1 MRSRKRLLLSTTVL
15 VTALTAGTA
24 DAAPPSGA
32 QKPQSSSSQFALRRE
47 EAGGVDATAAR
58 QRARAGDCA
67 GALPAFDAAIRVT
80 IEPTLRRD
88 RGLCHEKLGDPFPA
102 IEDYRAYLVARPDA
116 PDADQ
121 IRDRLSRL
129 EESVGVGAPSAASFR
144 ERDESLHAGGSF
156 SLGTQGG
163 KVSGSSG
170 ASSTRERAHR
180 ESEPLGPRAGE
191 QERSYDYYATQ
202 ERLADAAESSPLR
215 YGTGWIVAPFLM
227 LPRYFVG
234 GSSSTPSG
242 IGAFSTSA
250 SRSDLAYGIG
260 ASIRYAWSSSMT
272 FLAEVGYGGIG
283 ETGASSSSGGPLVFV
298 GVEGR
303 VPLDKW
309 SSNQL
314 VLGIGPGYE
323 HYTFAGSKQTTN
335 IVDAR
340 ARFGFRHIFG
350 PSIGLELLVDGGP
363 AYRKREGTAG
373 EVVGV
378 VGGMFALSIGF

>member
-15 VTALTAGTA
+15 VTALTAGIA
-24 DAAPPSGA
+24 DAAPPPGA
-32 QKPQSSSSQFALRRE
+32 QKPQTSSSQFALRRE
-47 EAGGVDATAAR
+47 EAGGGDATAAR

-129 EESVGVGAPSAASFR
+129 EESVGIGAPSAASFR
-144 ERDESLHAGGSF
+144 ESDESLHAGGSF
-156 SLGTQGG
+156 ALATQGG
-163 KVSGSSG
+163 SKAS
-170 ASSTRERAHR
+170 ASSSSRAR
-180 ESEPLGPRAGE
+180 ARDNEALGPRAGE

-202 ERLADAAESSPLR
+202 ERLADAADSSPLR

-234 GSSSTPSG
+234 GTAPK
-242 IGAFSTSA
+242 
-250 SRSDLAYGIG
+250 DLAFAVG
-260 ASIRYAWSSSMT
+260 ASFRYAWSPSMT
-272 FLAEVGYGGIG
+272 FLAEVGYGGLG
-283 ETGASSSSGGPLVFV
+283 EAGQQTSSGGPLVFA
-298 GVEGR
+298 GIEGR

-323 HYTFAGSKQTTN
+323 HYTFSGTRQATHYIEG
-335 IVDAR
+335 R
-340 ARFGFRHIFG
+340 ARFGYRHIFG
-350 PSIGLELLVDGGP
+350 PTVGLEFLVDGGP
-363 AYRKREGTAG
+363 AYRTGDATKG
-373 EVVGV
+373 EMIGV